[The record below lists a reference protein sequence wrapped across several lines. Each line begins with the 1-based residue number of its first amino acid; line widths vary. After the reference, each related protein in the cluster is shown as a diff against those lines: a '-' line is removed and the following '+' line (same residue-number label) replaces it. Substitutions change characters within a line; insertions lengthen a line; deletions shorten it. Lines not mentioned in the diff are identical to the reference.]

1 MIGLVLLILLGGLI
15 GYITYLVALKISKD
29 VTLSSIIGLVVFLL
43 ILFGGWGRVGGVPIF

>member
-1 MIGLVLLILLGGLI
+1 MIGLIMLILLGGLI